1 LAVEVGDRHQACG
14 TVLTAEQRPINA
26 LHSTTRALAERG
38 PWRICAITA
47 AALVLLHLE
56 HDRAT

>member
-26 LHSTTRALAERG
+26 LHSTRALAERG